1 MTRPLPTP
9 RTHGVLD
16 SPLGP
21 LTVLAQ
27 GGALLGL
34 WMESHRR
41 SAHLP
46 LGVREDGAFTS
57 LATQLNEYF
66 VGDRRSFDVPVAPE
80 GEEFQRRVW
89 DLLLSIPY
97 GQTRTYG
104 DLARALGQPG
114 MAQAVGGANARNPI
128 SIVIPCHRVVGASGA
143 LTGYAGGLAAKRFL
157 LALEAPSA
165 ETGGRL
171 F

>member
-1 MTRPLPTP
+1 MGQERSDFIREFLISGAEGLQA
-9 RTHGVLD
+9 R
-16 SPLGP
+16 
-21 LTVLAQ
+21 
-27 GGALLGL
+27 GALRG
-34 WMESHRR
+34 WKFQ
-41 SAHLP
+41 
-46 LGVREDGAFTS
+46 DGAFTS
-57 LATQLNEYF
+57 LVTQLNEYF